1 MDPKDL
7 KDREL
12 VEMLFE
18 AGDTLTEVH
27 ARDVISRGD
36 RMVRLLDDI
45 VSDRYAWSEDLPEWW
60 AVTHATYLLGAI
72 GGRRVVFPLMRALRH
87 ADALYNDWVLDMLPS
102 ILGSLGAQAAPELE
116 AAVRDRGDLYM
127 VRTVALE
134 GLAAWTV
141 REPAAGSGVFPLVS
155 SIFADAT
162 EARAIRR
169 GAGVILIDFKRAEAK
184 DQLMTFSR
192 EEAAILEYDP
202 EYPAAFLPED
212 VKSWFSAP
220 EIDTSFYATDWMTFY
235 KPEEIAKRQE
245 RWRREDK
252 RRGDA
257 VPEIEVMLHGSKTV
271 LRDGPCPCGSGK
283 KYKNCCMGKLH

>member
-18 AGDTLTEVH
+18 AGDTLPEEH
-27 ARDVISRGD
+27 AREVISRGD

-45 VSDRYAWSEDLPEWW
+45 VSDRYAWSEDLPAWW

-102 ILGSLGAQAAPELE
+102 ILGSLGGHAAAELE
-116 AAVRDRGDLYM
+116 AAARDKGDLFM
-127 VRTVALE
+127 ARTVALE
-134 GLAAWTV
+134 GLAGWTV
-141 REPAAGSGVFPLVS
+141 REPAAGSKVFPLVMS
-155 SIFADAT
+155 VFADAS
-162 EARAIRR
+162 EARAVRR

-184 DQLMTFSR
+184 EQLQSFAR
-192 EEAAILEYDP
+192 EEATILEYDP
-202 EYPAAFLPED
+202 AYPAAFLPED
-212 VKSWFSAP
+212 VKGWFGTP
-220 EIDTSFYATDWMTFY
+220 EQDTSFYATDWMMFY
-235 KPEEIAKRQE
+235 KAEEIAKRQE

-257 VPEIEVMLHGSKTV
+257 SPEIEVMLHGSKTV
-271 LRDGPCPCGSGK
+271 LRDSPCPCGSGK